1 MSEKIQLE
9 KIRLNKFISLCGIC
23 SRRDADRYIDQG
35 RVCVNGKVV
44 TQPAP
49 LVDGNEIITVDGQP
63 IQVID
68 EVKVWVFYKPA
79 GLVTTHND
87 EQGRETVFDFVKEQG
102 LEERVISV
110 GRLDLNS
117 EGLLLLT
124 TDGKVSEIIRSKKVD
139 KEYYVQVDGIINQE
153 AIDKLQLG
161 VEIGFN
167 GTKYI
172 TKPCKASLIDEIPAF
187 GARGK
192 KIRDERHGPTSWASI
207 TVNEGKFRQVRK
219 MTAAVGFPTLRLV
232 RIRIGNV
239 RLNDLQAGEV
249 KKVMNFEL

>member
-1 MSEKIQLE
+1 MSEKVQLE

-35 RVCVNGKVV
+35 RVCINGEVV

-68 EVKVWVFYKPA
+68 EVKVWVFYKPT

-87 EQGRETVFDFVKEQG
+87 EQGRHTVFDFVKERG
-102 LEERVISV
+102 LKERVISI

-124 TDGKVSEIIRSKKVD
+124 NNGEFARFAEAPQTGWKRVYRVRVYGDIFKLDIEQLQKGITI
-139 KEYYVQVDGIINQE
+139 DGITYR
-153 AIDKLQLG
+153 G
-161 VEIGFN
+161 
-167 GTKYI
+167 I
-172 TKPCKASLIDEIPAF
+172 TIESEKDFSQKGQNVWLRVTLS
-187 GARGK
+187 
-192 KIRDERHGPTSWASI
+192 
-207 TVNEGKFRQVRK
+207 EGKNREIRRIMEYFGLQVN
-219 MTAAVGFPTLRLV
+219 RL
-232 RIRIGNV
+232 IRINYGPYN
-239 RLNDLQAGEV
+239 LDGLEQGEWKEV
-249 KKVMNFEL
+249 KVIKS